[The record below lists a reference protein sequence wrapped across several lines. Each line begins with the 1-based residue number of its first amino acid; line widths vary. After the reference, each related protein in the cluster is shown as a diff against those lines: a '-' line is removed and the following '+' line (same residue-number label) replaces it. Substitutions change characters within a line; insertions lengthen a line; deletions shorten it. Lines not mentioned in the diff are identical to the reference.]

1 MSQVLPATITGKGN
15 THADSVSKCLYG
27 NSLRQFT
34 WALNGS
40 DLGWIEPHR
49 NDSIQDNLS
58 DGVERTMLKA
68 HTLLLITSALLGV
81 IGVGCGRPQ
90 PACARCDTIVIAAIS
105 EPQALLPPLI
115 WESVG
120 RDIADLVYQR
130 LAVLDGGRSPTD
142 LAGYQ
147 PMLATRWER
156 LDSLRW
162 RFVLEAAARW
172 HDGTPVTAADVA
184 FSFAAYQDSV
194 LDAPARRSL
203 EGLSVGVESDSSV
216 VFSFARA
223 YPEQIYD
230 ATWHVR
236 IIPRHLWEP
245 LPRDRWSSDTAIA
258 RLVGSGPYRVS
269 RWDRG
274 QSLTLERVPEAR
286 AVARQVVWRFAASAE
301 AAANLV
307 LSHEA
312 DVLETVPDPARRG
325 EFVADTTLALFS
337 YPSAVYGYLGF
348 QLAGS
353 GALSD
358 RRVRQALGLALDRTQ
373 LVEAVLGPGTA
384 VPAGPMSRML
394 WLWDDREPAPM
405 DTNAAGALLDEAGWR
420 LMANGQRGRSGK
432 PLLVDILVPATSL
445 TRRAL
450 AVAIQQRWSRLGV
463 RASVTAIDFPVFQ
476 ERLGK
481 GKFETYIGAW
491 LDEPSP
497 RSLAEQWT
505 RAGWGA
511 QNYGKYGNPVF
522 DALFGKV
529 MAAATPQQARD
540 LWRQAIDTLA
550 ADQPAVFLYTLTN
563 TAVASKRIESF
574 RVDAYGWAKYVPDW
588 KPVRD

>member
-1 MSQVLPATITGKGN
+1 
-15 THADSVSKCLYG
+15 
-27 NSLRQFT
+27 
-34 WALNGS
+34 
-40 DLGWIEPHR
+40 
-49 NDSIQDNLS
+49 
-58 DGVERTMLKA
+58 MLKA
-68 HTLLLITSALLGV
+68 HTLLLITCLA
-81 IGVGCGRPQ
+81 GVGGVACNRPR
-90 PACARCDTIVIAAIS
+90 ACARCDTIVVAAVS

-130 LAVLDGGRSPTD
+130 LAVLDGGGPPTD
-142 LAGYQ
+142 LAAYQ
-147 PMLATRWER
+147 PALATRWER

-162 RFVLEAAARW
+162 RFILRRVARW
-172 HDGTPVTAADVA
+172 HDGTPITTADVA
-184 FSFAAYQDSV
+184 FSFAAYQDSL
-194 LDAPARRSL
+194 LDSPARRSL
-203 EGLSVGVESDSSV
+203 EGLSVRVESDSSV
-216 VFSFARA
+216 LLTFARS
-223 YPEQIYD
+223 YPEQLYD

-236 IIPRHLWEP
+236 IIPRHVWEP
-245 LPRDRWSSDTAIA
+245 IPRDRWSSDTAIA
-258 RLVGSGPYRVS
+258 HLVGSGPYRVA

-286 AVARQVVWRFAASAE
+286 AVARQVIWRFAASAE

-312 DVLETVPDPARRG
+312 DVLETVPDPARRH
-325 EFVADTTLALFS
+325 EFIADTSLALFP

-348 QLAGS
+348 QLTGS

-373 LVEAVLGPGTA
+373 LVEAVFGPGTA

-405 DTNAAGALLDEAGWR
+405 DTSAAGALLDQAGWR
-420 LMANGQRGRSGK
+420 RRADGSRRRSGQ

-463 RASVTAIDFPVFQ
+463 QAAVTAIDFPVFQ
-476 ERLGK
+476 ERLGN

-497 RSLAEQWT
+497 RSLSEQWT
-505 RAGWGA
+505 GAGWGA

-522 DALFGKV
+522 DSLFAGV

-540 LWRQAIDTLA
+540 LWRQALDTLA

-563 TAVASKRIESF
+563 TAVASKRIEAF
-574 RVDAYGWAKYVPDW
+574 RVDAYGWTRYLPDW
-588 KPVRD
+588 RPVRD

>member
-1 MSQVLPATITGKGN
+1 MLA
-15 THADSVSKCLYG
+15 A
-27 NSLRQFT
+27 R
-34 WALNGS
+34 ALF
-40 DLGWIEPHR
+40 
-49 NDSIQDNLS
+49 
-58 DGVERTMLKA
+58 
-68 HTLLLITSALLGV
+68 LITCIA
-81 IGVGCGRPQ
+81 GVGGIACSRPR
-90 PACARCDTIVIAAIS
+90 ACARCDTIVVAAIS
-105 EPQALLPPLI
+105 EPQALLPPLV

-120 RDIADLVYQR
+120 RDIDDLVYQR
-130 LAVLDGGRSPTD
+130 LAVLEGGRPPTD
-142 LAGYQ
+142 LAAYQ
-147 PMLATRWER
+147 PALATRWER

-162 RFVLEAAARW
+162 RFILRSAARW
-172 HDGTPVTAADVA
+172 HDGQPITAGDVV
-184 FSFAAYQDSV
+184 FSFAAYQDSL
-194 LDAPARRSL
+194 LDSPARRSL
-203 EGLSVGVESDSSV
+203 AGLSVGVESDSSV

-236 IIPRHLWEP
+236 IIPRHLWES

-258 RLVGSGPYRVS
+258 HLVGSGPYRVA

-274 QSLTLERVPEAR
+274 QSLTLERVPDAR
-286 AVARQVVWRFAASAE
+286 AAARQVVWRFAASAE

-312 DVLETVPDPARRG
+312 DVLETVPDPARRQ
-325 EFVADTTLALFS
+325 EFVSDTSFALFP

-348 QLAGS
+348 QLAGR

-373 LVEAVLGPGTA
+373 LVEAVFGPGTA
-384 VPAGPMSRML
+384 VPSGPMSRML
-394 WLWDDREPAPM
+394 WLWDDRTPAAM
-405 DTNAAGALLDEAGWR
+405 DTGAAAALLDQAGWR
-420 LMANGQRGRSGK
+420 VLASGLRGRSGRS
-432 PLLVDILVPATSL
+432 LAVDILVPATSL

-463 RASVTAIDFPVFQ
+463 RASVTAVDFPVFQ

-511 QNYGKYGNPVF
+511 QNYGKYDNPVF
-522 DALFGKV
+522 DSLFASV
-529 MAAATPQQARD
+529 MGAATPAEAEV
-540 LWRQAIDTLA
+540 LWREALDTLA
-550 ADQPAVFLYTLTN
+550 TDQPAVFLYTLTN
-563 TAVASKRIESF
+563 TAVASKRIEGF
-574 RVDAYGWAKYVPDW
+574 RVDAYGWAKYLPDW
-588 KPVRD
+588 RPVRD